1 MSHGTACSDARFL
14 QAAGSRIL
22 FSPGGASMHRLRIRS
37 FRVLAIVLMFALST
51 LVLAQSV
58 LIPRSALFGNPERSS
73 PEISPDGAML
83 AYLAP
88 DQGVLNVWVRTLGK
102 TDDRV
107 ITNDRKRGI
116 RNFAWQFDSKS
127 ILYGQDQGGDENWRI
142 YQTNV
147 ATKQTKDLTPFE
159 KSRADIVA
167 LEPSHPETLLLQS
180 NKRDAKVFDVYRL
193 NLASGEMT
201 LDTQNPGDVQ
211 GWQPDHD
218 LKVRAAQI
226 TTADG
231 GTVIRV
237 REDVN
242 SPWREL
248 MKWGPEETLGNIVG
262 FSPDNKALWVMTS
275 LDANAARLVSV
286 DIASG
291 KRTVVAEDPQ
301 FDVGFTVEQPKTHKL
316 QAVVF
321 LRERRDFQIVDKDI
335 QGDFDALHKVRD
347 ADISSISRDLKDDKW
362 IVTFEGDD
370 SPVYYYLYDRGTKQA
385 SMLFSNRPA
394 LEKYKLA
401 KVQPI
406 EYTARDGMKIYGYLT
421 TPAGAQAKNLPMV
434 VFPHGGPWG
443 RDLWGYDPYAQ
454 WLANRGYAVLQPNFR
469 ASTGYGKQYLN
480 AGDRQWAGAMHTDLL
495 DGKDWVVQKGIADAK
510 KVCIM
515 GGSYGGYATLAGVA
529 FSPDAFSCGVDIF
542 GPSNLNTLLKTI
554 PPYWSTFLAVFHKR
568 MGDNEEDLKAQSP
581 LFKADQIKVPLLIG
595 QGKNDPRVNKAE
607 SDQIVAAM
615 RKNNKPVEY
624 YVFPDEG
631 HGFARPTN
639 NMAFNAAAE
648 EFLAKYLGGR
658 FEPPTDAEKKLLES
672 VKQ

>member
-1 MSHGTACSDARFL
+1 MHRFHPVRL
-14 QAAGSRIL
+14 SAIFL
-22 FSPGGASMHRLRIRS
+22 FS
-37 FRVLAIVLMFALST
+37 VVST
-51 LVLAQSV
+51 LAFAQSA
-58 LIPRSALFGNPERSS
+58 LIPRSVLFGNPERSS
-73 PEISPDGAML
+73 PAISPDGTML

-116 RNFAWQFDSKS
+116 RNFIWQQDSKN

-147 ATKQTKDLTPFE
+147 ASKQTKDLTPFE
-159 KSRADIVA
+159 KSRADI
-167 LEPSHPETLLLQS
+167 LSFDPDHPDTILIQS
-180 NKRDAKVFDVYRL
+180 NKRDPKVFDVYRVDL
-193 NLASGEMT
+193 KTGNMT

-211 GWQPDHD
+211 GWQADHN
-218 LKVRAAQI
+218 LEVRCAQV
-226 TTADG
+226 TTDDG
-231 GTVIRV
+231 GTIIRV
-237 REDVN
+237 RDYVK
-242 SPWREL
+242 SGWREL
-248 MKWGPEETLGNIVG
+248 IKWGPEETLGNVVN
-262 FSPDNKALWVMTS
+262 FTPDNKALWIQTS
-275 LDANAARLVSV
+275 LDANAARLLAV
-286 DIASG
+286 DIATG
-291 KRTVVAEDPQ
+291 KRTVIAEDPQ
-301 FDVGFTVEQPKTHKL
+301 FDVSFAVEQPKNHKL

-321 LRERRDFQIVDKDI
+321 LRERRDFQILDKDI
-335 QGDFDALHKVRD
+335 QPDFDALRKVRD
-347 ADISSISRDLKDDKW
+347 ADISDISRDLKDDKW
-362 IVTFEGDD
+362 VVTFEGDD
-370 SPVYYYLYDRGTKQA
+370 SPVYYYLYDRAAKEATL
-385 SMLFSNRPA
+385 LFSNRPE

-406 EYTARDGMKIYGYLT
+406 TYTARDGMKIYGYLT
-421 TPAGAQAKNLPMV
+421 TPAGTEAKDLPMI

-495 DGKDWVVQKGIADAK
+495 DGKDWVVKQGIADPK

-529 FSPDAFSCGVDIF
+529 FSPDAFTCGVDIV

-554 PPYWSTFLAVFHKR
+554 PPYWSTFLAIFHKR
-568 MGDNEEDLKAQSP
+568 MGDSEEELKAQSP

-631 HGFARPTN
+631 HGFARPEN
-639 NMAFNAAAE
+639 RMAFNAASE

-658 FEPPTDAEKKLLES
+658 FEPPSEAEKKLLDS

>member
-1 MSHGTACSDARFL
+1 MRR
-14 QAAGSRIL
+14 SRL
-22 FSPGGASMHRLRIRS
+22 SLVLSVLLPF
-37 FRVLAIVLMFALST
+37 VLAT
-51 LVLAQSV
+51 LALAQTP
-58 LIPRSALFGNPERSS
+58 LIPRADLFGNPERSS
-73 PEISPDGAML
+73 PEISPDGTML

-88 DQGVLNVWVRTLGK
+88 DAGVLNVWVRTLGK

-116 RNFAWQFDSKS
+116 RNFSWQFDSKN

-142 YQTNV
+142 YQTNL

-167 LEPSHPETLLLQS
+167 LEPTHPDTLLIQS
-180 NKRDAKVFDVYRL
+180 NKRDAKVFDVYRV
-193 NLASGEMT
+193 NLKTAEVA
-201 LDTQNPGDVQ
+201 LDTQNPGDVA

-218 LKVRAAQI
+218 LQVRAAQV
-226 TTADG
+226 TTDDG
-231 GTVIRV
+231 GTIIRV
-237 REDVN
+237 RDDVK
-242 SPWREL
+242 SPWRDL
-248 MKWGPEETLGNIVG
+248 MKWGPEETLGNIVD
-262 FSPDNKALWVMTS
+262 FSPDSKSLWIMTS
-275 LDANAARLVSV
+275 LDANAARLLSV
-286 DIASG
+286 DIATG

-301 FDVGFTVEQPKTHKL
+301 FDVSFAVQQPKTNKL

-321 LRERRDFQIVDKDI
+321 LRERRDFQILDPDI
-335 QGDFDALHKVRD
+335 QADFDALHKVRD
-347 ADISSISRDLKDDKW
+347 ADISNLNRDLTDDKW
-362 IVTFEGDD
+362 IVTFEGDNA
-370 SPVYYYLYDRGTKQA
+370 PVYYYLYDRATKQA
-385 SMLFSNRPA
+385 TMLFSNRPE

-401 KVQPI
+401 RVKPI
-406 EYTARDGMKIYGYLT
+406 QYKARDGMTIYGYLT
-421 TPAGAQAKNLPMV
+421 TPAGLDPKNLPMV

-480 AGDRQWAGAMHTDLL
+480 AGDRQWAGTMHSDLL
-495 DGKDWVVQKGIADAK
+495 DGKDWVVQQGIADPK

-529 FSPDAFSCGVDIF
+529 FSPDAFACGVDIV

-554 PPYWSTFLAVFHKR
+554 PPYWSTLLAVFHKR
-568 MGDNEEDLKAQSP
+568 MGDNEDFLKSQSP
-581 LFKADQIKVPLLIG
+581 LFKADQIKAPLLIG
-595 QGKNDPRVNKAE
+595 QGANDPRVNKAE

-631 HGFARPTN
+631 HGFARPEN
-639 NMAFNAAAE
+639 RMAFNAASE
-648 EFLAKYLGGR
+648 EFLAKYLGGK

>member
-1 MSHGTACSDARFL
+1 MHPVRP
-14 QAAGSRIL
+14 SR
-22 FSPGGASMHRLRIRS
+22 
-37 FRVLAIVLMFALST
+37 MFAT
-51 LVLAQSV
+51 LLLFTCSVVTVAQSA
-58 LIPRSALFGNPERSS
+58 LIPRSVLFGNPERSA
-73 PEISPDGAML
+73 PEISPDGTML

-107 ITNDRKRGI
+107 VTNDRKRGI
-116 RNFAWQFDSKS
+116 RNFQWQYDSKN
-127 ILYGQDQGGDENWRI
+127 ILYGQDKDGDENWHI

-147 ATKQTKDLTPFE
+147 AGKQTKDLTPFE
-159 KSRADIVA
+159 KSRADILA
-167 LEPSHPETLLLQS
+167 FEPGHPETLLIQS
-180 NKRDAKVFDVYRL
+180 NKRDAKVFDVYRV
-193 NLASGEMT
+193 NLKTGEMA

-211 GWQPDHD
+211 GWQADHN
-218 LKVRAAQI
+218 LEIRGAQV
-226 TTADG
+226 TTDDG
-231 GTVIRV
+231 GTTVRV
-237 REDVN
+237 RDDVK

-248 MKWGPEETLGNIVG
+248 IKWGPEETLGNIVN
-262 FSPDNKALWVMTS
+262 FTPDNKALLIITS
-275 LDANAARLVSV
+275 LDANSARLISV
-286 DIASG
+286 DLASG

-301 FDVGFTVEQPKTHKL
+301 FDVSFTVEQPKNHKL

-335 QGDFDALHKVRD
+335 QADFDTLHKVRD
-347 ADISSISRDLKDDKW
+347 ADISNISRDLDDGKW

-370 SPVYYYLYDRGTKQA
+370 SPIYYYLYDRATKKA
-385 SMLFSNRPA
+385 TLLFSNRPS
-394 LEKYKLA
+394 LEKYNLA

-421 TPAGAQAKNLPMV
+421 TPSGLDAKNLPMV

-469 ASTGYGKQYLN
+469 ASTGYGKHYLN

-495 DGKDWVVQKGIADAK
+495 DGEDWVVQKGIADPK

-529 FSPDAFSCGVDIF
+529 FSPDAFTCGVDIV

-554 PPYWSTFLAVFHKR
+554 PPYWSTFLAILHKR
-568 MGDNEEDLKAQSP
+568 MGEEEEFLKSQSP

-631 HGFARPTN
+631 HGFARPEN
-639 NMAFNAAAE
+639 RMAFNAASE

-672 VKQ
+672 VKE